1 MTGNDLFAGMTQGEM
16 RECVTC
22 GDVFMPRTGN
32 QKHCTPACTARSK
45 AAREAIRRAGM
56 IPAEQL
62 PRCPICGRA
71 VTAGGGAITCSEQC
85 RRTRTAIM
93 KRRAAAGG
101 EQDKRLQVAQHG
113 HMTDAQWL
121 IVLTRVEAR
130 SGERTASMMLD
141 ALNAR
146 RAREG
151 RAPLVRK

>member
-1 MTGNDLFAGMTQGEM
+1 MNAAEI

-22 GDVFMPRTGN
+22 GDFFIPRTGN
-32 QKHCTPACTARSK
+32 QKNCTPACTARSK
-45 AAREAIRRAGM
+45 TEREAIRRAGL

-85 RRTRTAIM
+85 RRMRTALM

-101 EQDKRLQVAQHG
+101 KQDERLQVAQDG
-113 HMTDAQWL
+113 RMTDKQWL

-130 SGERTASMMLD
+130 SGERTAKMMLD
-141 ALNAR
+141 ELNAR